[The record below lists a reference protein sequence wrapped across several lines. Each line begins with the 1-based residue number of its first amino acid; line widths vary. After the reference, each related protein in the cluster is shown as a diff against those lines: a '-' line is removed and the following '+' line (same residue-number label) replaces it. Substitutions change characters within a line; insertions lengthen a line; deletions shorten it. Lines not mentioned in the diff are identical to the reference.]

1 MAVEKTKKGLIAVE
15 WATLVYTLITT
26 IFILVTYVR
35 LTHPTEMLWFRAQAV
50 VLTLALWGVY
60 RLCPCKLTMLFRI
73 TGQFLLLSWW
83 YPDTYEMNRIFP
95 NLDHVFAGWEQSLFG
110 FQPALSFCQR
120 WLSVCSFLSG
130 SASFPSTTRPTR

>member
-50 VLTLALWGVY
+50 VLTLAAMLI
-60 RLCPCKLTMLFRI
+60 MLF
-73 TGQFLLLSWW
+73 LLVLFMSLIQQIFIFISTVYTELS
-83 YPDTYEMNRIFP
+83 YRAK
-95 NLDHVFAGWEQSLFG
+95 V
-110 FQPALSFCQR
+110 
-120 WLSVCSFLSG
+120 
-130 SASFPSTTRPTR
+130 